1 MQSETVL
8 GTSAFLV
15 HSFCV
20 LMTMRLVLIIV
31 RTVSLTLTL
40 CFCFFFRLLSY
51 RCLAKALGVSVVN
64 VLKHSHSYKY
74 S

>member
-20 LMTMRLVLIIV
+20 LITVRLVLIIV
-31 RTVSLTLTL
+31 RTVSLTL
-40 CFCFFFRLLSY
+40 CFCFFFACY
-51 RCLAKALGVSVVN
+51 RIGV
-64 VLKHSHSYKY
+64 LQKL
-74 S
+74 